1 MKEEKEVM
9 AIAKPLEKR
18 QLGRKVQEGG
28 DICIS
33 MADSCWYMEENNT
46 TCKAIILKLKINKY
60 TKTKTAG
67 ASSQPHS

>member
-33 MADSCWYMEENNT
+33 MADSC
-46 TCKAIILKLKINKY
+46 
-60 TKTKTAG
+60 
-67 ASSQPHS
+67 